1 MSVPEVVIILPTAPP
16 TAKIKSTAK
25 RKKAAAIAQAPPS
38 KAPPPATPVN
48 VDQAAPPTLSPEA
61 AARLQVAEQI
71 KSFDA
76 SAQSLQPKV
85 GATSYAVTKDAIQAL
100 PQGDSAPFDKVLLQ
114 VPGVTQDSAA
124 SGDIHVRNE
133 HGNLQYRVNGI
144 ILPEGVGG
152 FGQILETGFV
162 GSFSLLTGALPAQY
176 GLRTSGVIDIQ
187 TRKGNATP
195 EGTVGIYG
203 GSQSTIMPS
212 IDYGG
217 TLGTT
222 DFFFS
227 SRGFWNDEGIE
238 NPTARVS
245 AIHDETQQ
253 GKAFSYVSKILD
265 ESTRITSISGVSVQ
279 RYQIP
284 NNPGQPP
291 QFTVGGISDFDSGL
305 LNQRQIEQNFFSVLA
320 WQKKSSDSD
329 LQVAAF
335 TRYSNVHFRPDPV
348 GDLVF
353 NGVASD
359 VNRTSLLNGLQADA
373 ALHINSAHTLRG
385 GILVSAEST
394 RVTNAS
400 TVLPLDGFGNP
411 VDAPFGL
418 VDETSKTGWIFG
430 AYVQDEWKLTDQLT
444 LNAGLRF
451 DQMVQYVDA
460 NQLSPRIGLTYT
472 PTDGTTLHAGYA
484 RYFTPPSQ
492 IEAGPTNIALFQN
505 TTAQS
510 VVTASSPV
518 LPERSHY
525 FDVGITQKII
535 PGFEMG
541 VDGYYKI
548 ARDLLDDGQFGQA
561 YVLRGFNY
569 ERATNYGVEV
579 QIKYE
584 TGGLRLYGNVA
595 WAQQKA
601 RNVVSN
607 QFLFDPDR
615 LSYIATHDIFTDH
628 AQTWTGSAG
637 VSYLWNA
644 TRLSAD
650 LVTGSGLR
658 SGFANTTHVP
668 AYAQVNVGL
677 SHEFKQPDAK
687 PLTVR
692 FDVINVFDQV
702 YQLRDGSGIGVFA
715 PQYGP
720 RREYFVGLSR
730 KF

>member
-1 MSVPEVVIILPTAPP
+1 MADQV
-16 TAKIKSTAK
+16 KGFD
-25 RKKAAAIAQAPPS
+25 AAAQ
-38 KAPPPATPVN
+38 T
-48 VDQAAPPTLSPEA
+48 
-61 AARLQVAEQI
+61 
-71 KSFDA
+71 
-76 SAQSLQPKV
+76 LQPKAA
-85 GATSYAVTKDAIQAL
+85 ATSYALTREAIAAK
-100 PQGDSAPFDKVLLQ
+100 PQGDQAPLDKVLLQ
-114 VPGVTQDSAA
+114 VPGVSQDSSA

-152 FGQILETGFV
+152 FGQILETGFI

-187 TRKGNATP
+187 TRKGNGPP
-195 EGTVGIYG
+195 EGTAGLYG
-203 GSQSTIMPS
+203 GSQSTITPS

-217 TLGTT
+217 TVGTT

-227 SRGFWNDEGIE
+227 SRGIWNDEGIE
-238 NPTARVS
+238 NPTSRVS

-253 GKAFSYVSKILD
+253 AKAFSYVSKVLD
-265 ESTRITSISGVSVQ
+265 DSTRITSIAGLSVQ

-291 QFTVGGISDFDSGL
+291 HFAAGGIANFDSGL
-305 LNQRQIEQNFFSVLA
+305 LNQRQVEQNFFNVLA
-320 WQKKSSDSD
+320 WQKKLSNAD

-353 NGVASD
+353 NGVSSD

-373 ALHINSAHTLRG
+373 ALRVNPVHTVRG

-394 RVTNAS
+394 KITNAS
-400 TVLPLDGFGNP
+400 TVLPLDTFGNP
-411 VDAPFGL
+411 VDAPFGV
-418 VDETSKTGWIFG
+418 VDETRKTGWLFG
-430 AYVQDEWKLTDQLT
+430 VYLQDEWKLTDKLT

-451 DQMVQYVDA
+451 DQMIQYVDA
-460 NQLSPRIGLTYT
+460 SQLSPRVGLTYK
-472 PTDGTTLHAGYA
+472 PLDGTTLHAGYA

-505 TTAQS
+505 TTAQPAI
-510 VVTASSPV
+510 TASNPV

-525 FDVGITQKII
+525 FDVGVTQAFI
-535 PGFEMG
+535 PGLEIG

-561 YVLRGFNY
+561 YVLQGFNY
-569 ERATNYGVEV
+569 ERATNYGVEL
-579 QIKYE
+579 QAKYE

-595 WAQQKA
+595 WAQQLA

-607 QFLFDPDR
+607 QFLFDPNR
-615 LSYIATHDIFTDH
+615 LNYIATHDIFTDH

-668 AYAQVNVGL
+668 VYAQVNVGL
-677 SHEFKQPDAK
+677 SHEFKQADAK

-702 YQLRDGSGIGVFA
+702 YEIRDGTGIGVFA

-720 RREYFVGLSR
+720 RREYFVGFSQ